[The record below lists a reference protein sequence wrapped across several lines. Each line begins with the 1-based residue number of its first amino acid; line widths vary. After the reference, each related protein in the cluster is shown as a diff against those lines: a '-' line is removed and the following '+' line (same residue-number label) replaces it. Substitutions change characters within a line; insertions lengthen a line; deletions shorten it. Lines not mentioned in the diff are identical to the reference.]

1 MKNKVLMNVA
11 GSATRKVVLF
21 TIVNLGYDFIEF
33 QNTEDLKFKHS
44 LLKDSIVM
52 LVHELNY
59 STYDRDFEM
68 IKEVSN
74 KKIKVLLIID
84 RYETQVI
91 DDAMEAG
98 AADVVVLP
106 LKEEI
111 LKNKMKNVLA
121 NTVKPL
127 EIDKHIDDEHIEHSY
142 VDDGVIDFEINRA
155 DRGKY
160 SISLVMVEL
169 HSVTE
174 DETIEIIEKLKDRL
188 RETDLVMR
196 YGPLKLLLICP
207 FTGKENI
214 VEVENKVRTL
224 VKENVNKFKNKAV
237 FTIYGIAYP
246 KDGENARELIDLL
259 EEGIMN
265 SRLLGRIKGTF
276 NDIRKEEIE
285 AYRRMFNKKY

>member
-127 EIDKHIDDEHIEHSY
+127 EIDKHIDDEHIEYSY